1 MKAAIYRERG
11 PSAVL
16 TVVEMPRPEPGA
28 GEVRVAVEYSGVNPT
43 DWKMRAAGDPVPDF
57 QIPNQDGAGVIDAVG
72 AGVDAARIGERVW
85 VFHAAY
91 QRPWG
96 TAAEFTVIPAAQA
109 IPMSDVVDFA
119 QGAGLAIPFVTAHG
133 CLHLDGPIAGQ
144 TVLVAGG
151 AGAVG
156 HAAIQMARLSGARV
170 ITTVSSSDKAR
181 IAQTAGPDLIV
192 NYRDAD
198 AAAQIRAAAPGGV
211 DRVIEVALGANLDLD
226 LAVTR
231 PGAAVVTYA
240 TEPGGDPVLPVRR
253 LMTANLRLDFALVY
267 TFAPTRLNAAVTA
280 VAEAANAGALV
291 PLPTHVFS
299 LDHIAEAHDAVQGGA
314 VGKVLVR
321 IGG

>member
-11 PSAVL
+11 TSAVL
-16 TVVEMPRPEPGA
+16 TVADIPRPEPGP

-43 DWKMRAAGDPVPDF
+43 DWKMRAVGDSIADF
-57 QIPNQDGAGVIDAVG
+57 QIPNQDGSGVIDAVG
-72 AGVDAARIGERVW
+72 PGVDATRIGERVW
-85 VFHAAY
+85 VYHAAY

-96 TAAEFTVIPAAQA
+96 TAAEFTVVPSTQA
-109 IPMSDVVDFA
+109 IAMADGVDFA

-133 CLHLDGPIAGQ
+133 CLYLDGPIAGR

-156 HAAIQMARLSGARV
+156 HAAIQLARLGGARV
-170 ITTVSSSDKAR
+170 ITTVSGAEKEQIAR
-181 IAQTAGPDLIV
+181 TAGPEVIV
-192 NYRDAD
+192 NYRDTD
-198 AAAQIRAAAPGGV
+198 AVDRIRAAAPGGV
-211 DRVIEVALGANLDLD
+211 DRVIEVALSANLDLD
-226 LAVTR
+226 LAVTH

-240 TEPGGDPVLPVRR
+240 TEPTGDPVLPVRR

-267 TFAPTRLNAAVTA
+267 TFAPARLAAAVAA
-280 VAEAANAGALV
+280 VAEAANAGVLV

-299 LDHIAEAHDAVQGGA
+299 LDQIAEAHDAVQAGA